1 MDSQSVNP
9 NNCMN
14 IMRTKYVLLSAA
26 TALTLM
32 PGLSLAQTRTETF
45 PSALGDMFSPVG
57 NPNANGAGGNL
68 DNFGFSASMHA
79 GGALG
84 EAGGEF
90 NRRGFP
96 LDAYA
101 DINLGGS
108 LGRNQNIVM
117 SGKFNV
123 DGNFGFDGFLFLG
136 YFDAVT
142 SATASP
148 FLGIRFQEPGN
159 GFDGFRARLWIRE
172 ADGSSSVSAG
182 TINIELGPSKT
193 FDLAYA
199 ANPDGSGTL
208 SGVIDGE
215 SISVTAGASLTTFNA
230 YGLGAGFF
238 NNDPTGIGLLYYDDL
253 TYSVV
258 PEPSSLTPVAI
269 GGMGLLA
276 AIRRR
281 RAA

>member
-1 MDSQSVNP
+1 MILSDRSRTTYSIPANLDALNDRIRGPDVLPPGLTMPVLSHRLDGWQEGYPNRQRWHGELTPVVRNWPHQISSEAWRVVGNVIESQSVKP

-26 TALTLM
+26 TALSLM

-68 DNFGFSASMHA
+68 DNFGFSASTHA

-108 LGRNQNIVM
+108 LGRNENLVM

-123 DGNFGFDGFLFLG
+123 DGNFGFDGFAFLG

-148 FLGIRFQEPGN
+148 FLGIRLQEVQPRCSKLPG
-159 GFDGFRARLWIRE
+159 
-172 ADGSSSVSAG
+172 
-182 TINIELGPSKT
+182 T
-193 FDLAYA
+193 
-199 ANPDGSGTL
+199 
-208 SGVIDGE
+208 
-215 SISVTAGASLTTFNA
+215 GASLGSATPA
-230 YGLGAGFF
+230 
-238 NNDPTGIGLLYYDDL
+238 
-253 TYSVV
+253 SV
-258 PEPSSLTPVAI
+258 
-269 GGMGLLA
+269 G
-276 AIRRR
+276 
-281 RAA
+281 